1 MDIRK
6 STIDNRQSAIRRRGS
21 TTLEWVLLLAAFG
34 FPMCAF
40 LLYVALP
47 QLADYYRMVVFLETL
62 PFP

>member
-1 MDIRK
+1 M
-6 STIDNRQSAIRRRGS
+6 AG
-21 TTLEWVLLLAAFG
+21 FG
-34 FPMCAF
+34 FPMAAF

>member
-6 STIDNRQSAIRRRGS
+6 STIGTRKSAIRRRGS
-21 TTLEWVLLLAAFG
+21 TTLEWALLLGVFG
-34 FPMCAF
+34 FPMAMF

-47 QLADYYRMVVFLETL
+47 QLADYYRMVVFLEEL